1 MLFRSND
8 YVELGR
14 FIETVIKPLNDGFS
28 APLDK
33 DNYVTDSIDIVRNKN
48 PFSVTLCGVKT
59 ASEVGIV
66 KHIPGKTAHSVFFP
80 AGYNDIPNVFQL
92 EQNYPNPF
100 NPTTTI
106 RYSLQ
111 ENSVVTLTIFDVLG
125 REVAILLANQQ
136 MQSGEHEIEFDAT
149 SLSSGVY
156 FYQLSTPVFSQ
167 TKKLLL
173 MK

>member
-1 MLFRSND
+1 
-8 YVELGR
+8 
-14 FIETVIKPLNDGFS
+14 
-28 APLDK
+28 
-33 DNYVTDSIDIVRNKN
+33 
-48 PFSVTLCGVKT
+48 
-59 ASEVGIV
+59 
-66 KHIPGKTAHSVFFP
+66 
-80 AGYNDIPNVFQL
+80 
-92 EQNYPNPF
+92 
-100 NPTTTI
+100 
-106 RYSLQ
+106 
-111 ENSVVTLTIFDVLG
+111 VLG